1 MNYVDNFQGVDDV
14 IKVTSPN
21 GDPITAEW
29 DICKSATGELQ
40 FYRPKPKP
48 KIYADFSYDPLDYIE
63 EHLKACWEG
72 GNLEIFVDRKE
83 TLKSC
88 FTKEGIQMLYILDE
102 TEIELNLG
110 SNNITQE
117 NIKDKKNL
125 NLKIKNEGKIKELRR
140 QNIKS
145 CSGELSDLSEKT
157 QEADTSVAIFVVF
170 GSIGL
175 LVVVVI
181 GFTVIRKR
189 RMKNDPDYNSDD
201 GEDIEDDEAAVTN

>member
-1 MNYVDNFQGVDDV
+1 MNFVDNFQGVDDV

-40 FYRPKPKP
+40 FYYTE

-63 EHLKACWEG
+63 NELKACREG
-72 GNLEIFVDRKE
+72 GNLEIFVDKKIN
-83 TLKSC
+83 TC
-88 FTKEGIQMLYILDE
+88 FTTRGIQMLYIIDGK
-102 TEIELNLG
+102 EIPLKLG

>member
-1 MNYVDNFQGVDDV
+1 MNFVDNFQGVDDV
-14 IKVTSPN
+14 IKVTNPN

-29 DICKSATGELQ
+29 DVCKSATGELQ
-40 FYRPKPKP
+40 FYYTE

-63 EHLKACWEG
+63 NDLKACWEG

-102 TEIELNLG
+102 TEIPLKLG

-145 CSGELSDLSEKT
+145 CSGELSESEKT
-157 QEADTSVAIFVVF
+157 QEAETSVAIFVVF

>member
-1 MNYVDNFQGVDDV
+1 MNFVDNFQGVDDV
-14 IKVTSPN
+14 IKVTNPN

-29 DICKSATGELQ
+29 DVCKSATGELQ
-40 FYRPKPKP
+40 FYYTE

-102 TEIELNLG
+102 TEIPLKLG

-125 NLKIKNEGKIKELRR
+125 NLKIENEDKIKKFRR